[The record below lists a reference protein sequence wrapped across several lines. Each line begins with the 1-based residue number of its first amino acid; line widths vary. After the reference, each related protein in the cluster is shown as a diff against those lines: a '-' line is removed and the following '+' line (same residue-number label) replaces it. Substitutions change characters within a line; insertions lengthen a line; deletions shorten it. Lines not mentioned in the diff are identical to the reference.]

1 MPGRV
6 VSRRFIGREPE
17 LARFSA
23 AVDAAAQ
30 GTATAIVIAGTAGIG
45 VSRFLDEGL
54 ARVAAAP
61 SAPLVLRGRAHGP

>member
-17 LARFSA
+17 LARFGA
-23 AVDAAAQ
+23 AIAAAAA
-30 GTATAIVIAGTAGIG
+30 GTATSIVVAGTAGVG

-54 ARVAAAP
+54 ARVAASPA
-61 SAPLVLRGRAHGP
+61 APLVLRGRAH